1 MIANLIHAKSD
12 LLGVAILI
20 FPHIRLTSRRG
31 EGLDKPLRVRIKI
44 NTNTYIRRIFLEKT
58 TFFRKKIL
66 KNCRFSLKNQS
77 LDEPKKRRR

>member
-20 FPHIRLTSRRG
+20 FPHIRPTSRRG

-58 TFFRKKIL
+58 TFFLENKSKI
-66 KNCRFSLKNQS
+66 
-77 LDEPKKRRR
+77 